1 MTEIV
6 NFLNLDGDTGL
17 SAGHLSTLDH
27 DLNRMDAINNSATHS
42 NLNTIMQ
49 TWSKLKAEVISVIDQ
64 HHDEIHISLDVNI
77 TVECPLKQEHY

>member
-42 NLNTIMQ
+42 SLNTIMQ
-49 TWSKLKAEVISVIDQ
+49 T
-64 HHDEIHISLDVNI
+64 
-77 TVECPLKQEHY
+77 

>member
-6 NFLNLDGDTGL
+6 NFLNLDGDTSL

-49 TWSKLKAEVISVIDQ
+49 T
-64 HHDEIHISLDVNI
+64 
-77 TVECPLKQEHY
+77 